1 MAVSHNQN
9 RVQQNIKQ
17 SMKTLDILI
26 IFFLLTKI
34 GYSQTPKIDTLFD
47 VKINGLE
54 QKVMV
59 QSNNLNNPILLW
71 LHGGPGTSEM
81 FLNHYCL
88 NKAYDSFTIVHWD
101 QRGAGLSFNDSLNE
115 SDVSFDKIL
124 YDANQL
130 TEILKTR
137 YNQTKIFIIG
147 HSFGS
152 ILGIHLAEKYPDNYY
167 AFIGVGQ
174 VIDDKKSQEITLN
187 WFIDKLKQENDTIE
201 LSKVVKDKRIS
212 RELINRFNGIYV
224 GEKNMMDV
232 IKESDYYY
240 DGYLDTYLKSM
251 RFSRECIGKNPS
263 TYEKN
268 ILTEIQNIEVPIY
281 FFEGRHD
288 RIAACAPEL
297 VVEYC
302 KILRAPSKEIV
313 WFENSAHHPNIDEPY
328 KFQQELIDKVLKENY
343 KN

>member
-1 MAVSHNQN
+1 MK
-9 RVQQNIKQ
+9 QNIRRIQ
-17 SMKTLDILI
+17 IGVLI
-26 IFFLLTKI
+26 FIFLLTKN
-34 GYSQTPKIDTLFD
+34 GFSQTPKIDTLFD
-47 VKINGLE
+47 INLNGLK
-54 QKVMV
+54 QKVLV

-81 FLNHYCL
+81 FINHFCL
-88 NKAYDSFTIVHWD
+88 IKLYDSFTIVHWD
-101 QRGAGLSFNDSLNE
+101 QRGTALSFNDSIKE

-124 YDANQL
+124 EDANQL

-137 YNQTKIFIIG
+137 YNQSKIFIIG

-167 AFIGVGQ
+167 AFVGVGQ
-174 VIDDKKSQEITLN
+174 VIDDKKSREVTLN
-187 WFIDKLKQENDTIE
+187 WFIDRLKQENDTIE
-201 LSKVVKDKRIS
+201 LSKVVKDKKIS

-240 DGYLDTYLKSM
+240 DGYLDTYFKSM

-263 TYEKN
+263 TCEKN
-268 ILTEIQNIEVPIY
+268 ILTEIQNIGVPVY
-281 FFEGRHD
+281 FFEGRYD

-302 KILRAPSKEIV
+302 ETLDAPSKEIV
-313 WFENSAHHPNIDEPY
+313 WFENSAHHPNIDEPD
-328 KFQQELIDKVLKENY
+328 KFQQVLIDKVLKENY